1 MPSAYRKLCDA
12 CITFYFRCTDNV
24 EEAAALKKEL
34 KDRLKAYEQQG
45 AEWIEKL
52 PVRTRMG
59 YKLFEICPAIYGKLL
74 SRMQEAG

>member
-1 MPSAYRKLCDA
+1 MKNKLNKG
-12 CITFYFRCTDNV
+12 TYGY
-24 EEAAALKKEL
+24 L
-34 KDRLKAYEQQG
+34 DRLKAYEQQG

-52 PVRTRMG
+52 PARTRRG